1 MNILIT
7 GAGRGIGLELASHYQ
22 ALGHQVLGTVR
33 SKQHKAALETKGIR
47 ALELDLT
54 QQHSVLELAEA
65 LKGQALDL
73 IVNNAGVLHAEADL
87 DEVDAFNFAHCIQVN
102 SLGPLLL
109 SRALL
114 PNLLAGKAKKLAF
127 ISSLMGSVGD
137 NGSGGYYSYRA
148 SKAALN
154 AVAKSLAV
162 DLAPEG
168 VRVGLYH
175 PGWVQTDMGGPR
187 ALIDT
192 ATSVAGLTQRI
203 EELDEAASG
212 RFLNYDGKPLPW

>member
-7 GAGRGIGLELASHYQ
+7 GAGRGIGLELAAFYAKRHQ
-22 ALGHQVLGTVR
+22 VITTVRNPRHGEALGALGVQV
-33 SKQHKAALETKGIR
+33 QH
-47 ALELDLT
+47 LELTQHQSILDL
-54 QQHSVLELAEA
+54 AKA
-65 LKGQALDL
+65 LGDTPLDL
-73 IVNNAGVLHAEADL
+73 IIHNAGVLHAESDL
-87 DEVDAFNFAHCIQVN
+87 DEVDAFNFAHSIQVN

-109 SRALL
+109 TQTLL
-114 PNLLAGKAKKLAF
+114 PNLLATPTRKLVF
-127 ISSLMGSVGD
+127 ISSMMGSMGD

-162 DLAPEG
+162 DLAG
-168 VRVGLYH
+168 DGIKVGLYH
-175 PGWVQTDMGGPR
+175 PGWVQTDMGGSR

-192 ATSVAGLTQRI
+192 QSCVAGLTARI
-203 EELDEAASG
+203 QELDAAHSG